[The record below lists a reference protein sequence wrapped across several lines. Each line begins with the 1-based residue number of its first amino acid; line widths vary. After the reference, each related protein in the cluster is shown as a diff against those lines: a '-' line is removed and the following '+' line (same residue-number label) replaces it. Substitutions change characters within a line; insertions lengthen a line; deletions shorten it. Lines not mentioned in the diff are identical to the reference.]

1 MLCGFIMATNI
12 HDGCSVLKPKP
23 LLFWIRD
30 YQRDY
35 IKSDLTAG
43 LTVAVLLIPQA
54 MAYALLAGLP
64 PIAGLYAA
72 LASLLVYPL
81 LGSSRHLSV
90 GPVALDSLLVASGLG
105 VLIAG
110 ATSEEYLGYAITLAV
125 MVGVIQA
132 LMGLLRMGYLVNFL
146 ANPVINGFTSAAA
159 IIIALSQLK
168 HVLGVDIEASQ
179 QVHSLLRQLA
189 GQFANVHGTTLA
201 MGCVCLAMLLFLRR
215 RFPRLPA
222 ALITVAASTVA
233 VWLAGL
239 EQSGIAIVGAIP
251 QGLPAFNLPIMDME
265 RVLPLLTLAMTI
277 ALVSFME
284 SIAVAKRF
292 AAQNRYEVSANREL
306 VSVGAGNVAAGFAG
320 GYPVAGSFSRT
331 AINADSGAKTP
342 LASLTTAT
350 IIALTLIALTPLFYY
365 TPIACLAAVILVAI
379 KGLVDLE
386 EPRRLFKINRK
397 DFSLLLFAFFATLM
411 LGIQYG
417 VLLSVLASIILI
429 FSRITRPPVV
439 RFGRLPNTNI
449 FRNMDRDPQ
458 AKTIPGV
465 IMFRIDASLYFAN
478 VTYLKDKIYE
488 AIAERDD
495 TIHSFLID
503 ASTTN
508 EVDTSAMTCL
518 QEIAYEFKQTGIE
531 LYFTNVR
538 GRIRDTMRHSG
549 FLDQLGE
556 DHFFYSKTAGVKHI
570 EGLNPDVA

>member
-1 MLCGFIMATNI
+1 M
-12 HDGCSVLKPKP
+12 LKPKP
-23 LLFWIRD
+23 PLFWIRD

-35 IKSDLTAG
+35 VKPDLTAG
-43 LTVAVLLIPQA
+43 ITVAVLLIPQA

-64 PIAGLYAA
+64 PITGLYAA
-72 LASLLVYPL
+72 LASLVVYPL

-90 GPVALDSLLVASGLG
+90 GPVALDSLLVASGFG
-105 VLIAG
+105 ALIAG
-110 ATSEEYLGYAITLAV
+110 ATTEEYLGFAITLAV
-125 MVGVIQA
+125 MVGVIQT

-168 HVLGVDIEASQ
+168 HMLGIEIEASQ
-179 QVHSLLRQLA
+179 QVYSLLRQLA
-189 GQFANVHGTTLA
+189 GQIANVHGATLA
-201 MGCVCLAMLLFLRR
+201 MGSICLVMLLFLRR
-215 RFPRLPA
+215 KFPRLPA
-222 ALITVAASTVA
+222 GLITIAASTLT
-233 VWLAGL
+233 VWFAELQDTGM
-239 EQSGIAIVGAIP
+239 SIVGAIP
-251 QGLPAFNLPIMDME
+251 RGLPALNVPNMDAD
-265 RVLPLLTLAMTI
+265 RVASLLTLAVTI

-306 VSVGAGNVAAGFAG
+306 VSIGAGNVASGFAG

-342 LASLTTAT
+342 LASIITAT
-350 IIALTLIALTPLFYY
+350 VIALTLVALTPLFYY
-365 TPIACLAAVILVAI
+365 TPIASLAAVILVAI
-379 KGLVDLE
+379 KGLIDLE
-386 EPRRLFKINRK
+386 EPRRLLRINKK

-449 FRNMDRDPQ
+449 FRNLDRDPQ
-458 AKTIPGV
+458 AKIIPGV
-465 IMFRIDASLYFAN
+465 IIFRIDASLYFAN

-488 AIAERDD
+488 AVAERQDP
-495 TIHSFLID
+495 IHSFLID

-508 EVDTSAMTCL
+508 EVDTSAITCL

-531 LYFTNVR
+531 LYFSNVR
-538 GRIRDTMRHSG
+538 GRIRDTMRRSG
-549 FLDQLGE
+549 FLQQLGE
-556 DHFFYSKTAGVKHI
+556 DHFFYSKTAAIKHI
-570 EGLNPDVA
+570 EALNPNVV